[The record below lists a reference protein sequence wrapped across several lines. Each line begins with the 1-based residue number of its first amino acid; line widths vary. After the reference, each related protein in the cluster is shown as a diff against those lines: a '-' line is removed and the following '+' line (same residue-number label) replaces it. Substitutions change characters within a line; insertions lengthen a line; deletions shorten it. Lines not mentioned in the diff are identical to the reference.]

1 MMIHHLLSSK
11 YGHTQIKIITAM
23 FSVATFNFID
33 TIGEQCVAVEGLLVR
48 YEDIIQKESFERKK
62 EEMKADLSHLVESKQ

>member
-1 MMIHHLLSSK
+1 
-11 YGHTQIKIITAM
+11 M
-23 FSVATFNFID
+23 FSVVSFNLID
-33 TIGEQCVAVEGLLVR
+33 TIGEQCVAVEELLVW